1 VRGPVNV
8 RVEERRMS
16 EDLTGKVAIVTG
28 AGQGIGRALARGLAS
43 AGAAVVAADAIAEN
57 AAATARQI
65 EVDGG
70 QALGLGVDV
79 SKSAQVKAMVD
90 AALAEMHRVDI
101 LINNAGIFP
110 RATVLDLDEAT
121 WDAVLG
127 VNLKGTWLC
136 TQAAARA
143 MVAQGEGGR
152 IISVSSR
159 SAFQPALNGAHYA
172 ASKAGIIAFTRN
184 AAIELAQHQITVN
197 ALAPGLTD
205 TAQPRYGMTEQEIA
219 TAGPG
224 IPLGRIA
231 QPEDMLPTVLFL
243 CGPGGAYI
251 TGQTHHV
258 NGGAWMP

>member
-1 VRGPVNV
+1 MPG
-8 RVEERRMS
+8 ELS
-16 EDLTGKVAIVTG
+16 GKVAIVTG

-43 AGAAVVAADAIAEN
+43 AGAAVVTADAIADN

-65 EVDGG
+65 EADGG
-70 QALGLGVDV
+70 EALGLGVDV
-79 SKSAQVKAMVD
+79 SKPLQVQAMVD
-90 AALAEMHRVDI
+90 AAVAELHRVDI

-110 RATVLDLDEAT
+110 RATVLELDEAT
-121 WDAVLG
+121 WDAVLD

-136 TQAAARA
+136 TQAAARV
-143 MVAQGEGGR
+143 MVEQGEGGR

-159 SAFQPALNGAHYA
+159 SAFQPAVNGAHYA

-184 AAIELAQHQITVN
+184 AAMELAPYRITVN

-205 TAQPRYGMTEQEIA
+205 TAQPRYGMTEDEIA
-219 TAGPG
+219 ASGEK

-231 QPEDMLPTVLFL
+231 QPEDMLPPVLFL
-243 CGPGGAYI
+243 CGPGGGYI

>member
-1 VRGPVNV
+1 MPG
-8 RVEERRMS
+8 ELS
-16 EDLTGKVAIVTG
+16 GKVAIVTG

-43 AGAAVVAADAIAEN
+43 AGAAVVTADAIADN

-65 EVDGG
+65 EADGG
-70 QALGLGVDV
+70 EALGLGVDV
-79 SKSAQVKAMVD
+79 SKPLQVQAMVD
-90 AALAEMHRVDI
+90 AAVAELHRVDI

-110 RATVLDLDEAT
+110 RATVLELDEAT
-121 WDAVLG
+121 WDAVLD

-136 TQAAARA
+136 TQAAARV
-143 MVAQGEGGR
+143 MVEQGEGGR

-159 SAFQPALNGAHYA
+159 SAFQPAVNGAHYA

-184 AAIELAQHQITVN
+184 AAMELAPYRVTVN

-205 TAQPRYGMTEQEIA
+205 TAQPRYGMTEEEIA
-219 TAGPG
+219 ASGEK